1 MKVVIAIDSFKGCMS
16 SVVAGNAAKHGL
28 LSVIDAEASVFPV
41 ADGGEGTTRVLT
53 KGLRG
58 NFVSVSVH
66 DPLGK
71 LVEAEYGILP
81 GGNTAVMEMAQA
93 SGLTLISEEE
103 KDPLNANT
111 AGVGEMILDAVNR
124 GVHDF
129 VIGIGGSATTEA
141 GIGMLYALGYRF
153 FDNKGDEV
161 LPYLKY
167 IGRIAEIRD
176 DRVPEK
182 LDNCSFHIACDVTNP
197 LCGENGAV
205 YVYGRQKGVKSEQ
218 MVEFDAMLS
227 HFADVT
233 ESFTGFDNRNIAGA
247 GAAGGLGFAF
257 SSFMKNV
264 EMLPGIQVVSEA
276 IGLNTAMSE
285 ADIVLT
291 GEGKIDMQT
300 RNGKVPY
307 GIAKMAKEY
316 GCRVIAFGG
325 RIEDGAAES
334 LYPIIDK
341 CYEITPADMPLD
353 IALREDIACEN
364 MRNAVATVFADIK

>member
-28 LSVIDAEASVFPV
+28 LSVTDAEASVFPV

-53 KGLRG
+53 EGLKGI
-58 NFVSVSVH
+58 FVSVSVH
-66 DPLGK
+66 GPLGK

-93 SGLTLISEEE
+93 SGLTLISEKER
-103 KDPLNANT
+103 DPLNANT
-111 AGVGEMILDAVNR
+111 AGMGEMILDALSR
-124 GVHDF
+124 GVNDF

-153 FDNKGDEV
+153 YDSEGEEV
-161 LPYLKY
+161 QPYLKHL
-167 IGRIAEIRD
+167 GSIAEIRG
-176 DRVPEK
+176 DRVPAE

-205 YVYGRQKGVKSEQ
+205 FVYGRQKGVDPEQ
-218 MVEFDAMLS
+218 MEEFDAMLS

-233 ESFTGFDNRNIAGA
+233 ESFTECDNRNIAGA

-276 IGLNTAMSE
+276 IGLKAAMSE
-285 ADIVLT
+285 ADIVIT

-307 GIAKMAKEY
+307 GIASMAKQY
-316 GCRVIAFGG
+316 GCKVLAFGG
-325 RIEDGAAES
+325 KVDEGAAGS
-334 LYPIIDK
+334 LYPMIDQ
-341 CYEITPADMPLD
+341 CYAITPPDMPLD
-353 IALREDIACEN
+353 IALREDVAAEN
-364 MRNAVATVFADIK
+364 MKNAVAAVFAEIV

>member
-28 LSVIDAEASVFPV
+28 LSVTDAEASVFPV
-41 ADGGEGTTRVLT
+41 ADGCEGTTRVLT
-53 KGLRG
+53 EGLKG

-66 DPLGK
+66 GPLGK

-93 SGLTLISEEE
+93 SGLTLISEKER
-103 KDPLNANT
+103 DPLNANT
-111 AGVGEMILDAVNR
+111 AGMGEMILDALSR
-124 GVHDF
+124 GVNDF

-153 FDNKGDEV
+153 FDNKGEEV
-161 LPYLKY
+161 QPYLKY
-167 IGRIAEIRD
+167 IERIAEIRD
-176 DRVPEK
+176 DRVPEE
-182 LDNCSFHIACDVTNP
+182 LENCSFHIACDVTNP

-218 MVEFDAMLS
+218 MAQFDAMLS

-233 ESFTGFDNRNIAGA
+233 ENFTGCDNRNIAGA

-276 IGLNTAMSE
+276 IGLRAAMLN
-285 ADIVLT
+285 ADIVIT

-307 GIAKMAKEY
+307 GIASMAKQY
-316 GCRVIAFGG
+316 GCKVLAFGG
-325 RIEDGAAES
+325 KVEEGAEES
-334 LYPIIDK
+334 LAPMVDH
-341 CYEITPADMPLD
+341 CYAITPPDMPLD
-353 IALREDIACEN
+353 IALREDVASEN
-364 MRNAVATVFADIK
+364 MKNAVASVFII